1 MMCHESEDRQGP
13 GVCVGVLSASAEGVC
28 EVARW
33 ERKGAD
39 TQVSIAPSRFGW
51 PSPLI
56 RDAGSETAVWT
67 AAVVVADPFVKYPT
81 EMALCERDQEIQA
94 LASYR
99 ANESFA
105 MGIGLG

>member
-1 MMCHESEDRQGP
+1 
-13 GVCVGVLSASAEGVC
+13 
-28 EVARW
+28 
-33 ERKGAD
+33 
-39 TQVSIAPSRFGW
+39 
-51 PSPLI
+51 LI

>member
-1 MMCHESEDRQGP
+1 MAI
-13 GVCVGVLSASAEGVC
+13 ASSHYC
-28 EVARW
+28 R
-33 ERKGAD
+33 
-39 TQVSIAPSRFGW
+39 
-51 PSPLI
+51 PSPLV
-56 RDAGSETAVWT
+56 RNAGSETAVWT
-67 AAVVVADPFVKYPT
+67 TAIVVADPFVKYPT